1 MSLPKFFE
9 VAIYKPLLGNWFCG
23 KFDKIC
29 QYPGIR
35 FDDKWLENKNI
46 SDSYIKLSQPRILLH
61 KLQIFS
67 NSFEFCW
74 VFKGCFDK
82 HDCNFDN
89 VSKIGYFRSPQ
100 NQGVLKQG
108 LWRQNLCPWFHQKNF
123 VTWLKL
129 YCKCGHVTN
138 SSISIREVIITS
150 FFEGFDQKTI
160 FWFKLNNLGLVL
172 GMTLTFKG
180 SATKGLKLKVRKF

>member
-1 MSLPKFFE
+1 MKVSYVSWNDPETVFNEILWKKHFTVYPSL
-9 VAIYKPLLGNWFCG
+9 
-23 KFDKIC
+23 
-29 QYPGIR
+29 
-35 FDDKWLENKNI
+35 
-46 SDSYIKLSQPRILLH
+46 
-61 KLQIFS
+61 
-67 NSFEFCW
+67 
-74 VFKGCFDK
+74 KGCFDK
-82 HDCNFDN
+82 DGCNFDN
-89 VSKIGYFRSPQ
+89 VSKIGCFRSPQ